1 MTIWP
6 ELETISTRKKNPLI
20 PSKKDADELN
30 FEINPYWMEKNIIEY
45 TRKKHNNPE
54 CMRILERIVFFIA
67 GKVGCI
73 SHTVPDYKVTLDKGG
88 EYIISG
94 SH

>member
-1 MTIWP
+1 MAWGTSIGLLVSLAWG
-6 ELETISTRKKNPLI
+6 TSIVF
-20 PSKKDADELN
+20 D
-30 FEINPYWMEKNIIEY
+30 INPYWMEKNIIEY

-73 SHTVPDYKVTLDKGG
+73 SHTVPDYKVTLDKGV